1 MKIATDFYDVEL
13 ENTQGVT
20 VKVNNVYTTK
30 GFMDAGD
37 IALKYVNSVN
47 NENCKVMKITRI
59 LRDATLIEC
68 MEPELCKK
76 CMRGEKTCKEN

>member
-13 ENTQGVT
+13 ENAQGVT

-59 LRDATLIEC
+59 LRDATIIEC

-76 CMRGEKTCKEN
+76 CMHGEKTCKEN

>member
-13 ENTQGVT
+13 ENAQGVT

-59 LRDATLIEC
+59 LRDATILEC
-68 MEPELCKK
+68 MMPELCKE
-76 CMRGEKTCKEN
+76 CMRGEKTCNEN